1 MVFHVAKSRF
11 SSEVEHISFPAD
23 AVKVRYDMIGLEEF
37 GGWAPAHIIG
47 GEGAADI
54 LTGYIKRDEL
64 FSEDGIQKLN
74 SLAELVDAMDM
85 EAQNIFAG
93 ALRLEN
99 TDNLDD
105 VLRVADSL
113 DNYEMFPSIKMDE
126 ELGHFL
132 VDTGP
137 ITGKFVFAEDI
148 KPYLDY
154 AKIGAEQRKLLGGA
168 HTEQGFVKHREAVQT
183 QKEADRPAFA
193 LTLASPAG
201 AVRLDLPAPEDELER
216 AKAALRLDDLSGA
229 VIREVEIGYPWGHL
243 LSTDSVT
250 LEDANTLAQCV
261 RAMTSQEL
269 RVFGAVLEV
278 EGPSSFHEAGTIAM
292 DIDDYELVSVSEREY
307 GMEALRYAG
316 AGDELLDILDG
327 FTDFDALGR
336 CEMETDG
343 VRETSFGSVRRLS
356 TPWPQQAEQGQTM
369 Y

>member
-64 FSEDGIQKLN
+64 FSEDGIQKIN

-132 VDTGP
+132 VDTGQ
-137 ITGKFVFAEDI
+137 
-148 KPYLDY
+148 
-154 AKIGAEQRKLLGGA
+154 IG
-168 HTEQGFVKHREAVQT
+168 
-183 QKEADRPAFA
+183 
-193 LTLASPAG
+193 
-201 AVRLDLPAPEDELER
+201 R
-216 AKAALRLDDLSGA
+216 AQ
-229 VIREVEIGYPWGHL
+229 V
-243 LSTDSVT
+243 
-250 LEDANTLAQCV
+250 
-261 RAMTSQEL
+261 
-269 RVFGAVLEV
+269 
-278 EGPSSFHEAGTIAM
+278 
-292 DIDDYELVSVSEREY
+292 
-307 GMEALRYAG
+307 
-316 AGDELLDILDG
+316 
-327 FTDFDALGR
+327 
-336 CEMETDG
+336 
-343 VRETSFGSVRRLS
+343 
-356 TPWPQQAEQGQTM
+356 
-369 Y
+369 